1 MNNVLIVD
9 EMFLYWSG
17 DSFVFFFEN
26 LHQVVFYNVSR

>member
-9 EMFLYWSG
+9 EMFLYWAG
-17 DSFVFFFEN
+17 DNFVFFIEN